1 MKFLGRVI
9 WFFGIVLAM
18 IAAQIFIINFLPYP
32 FNQINFIFSILLALI
47 TAGAVKKV
55 FWLALIVSYFLDLF
69 SGAPFGLGIAA
80 TLLSLF
86 FIKWLQFNIF
96 TNRSIYMV
104 FLSTIIGLALYR
116 FLFILFLSV
125 NNYFTGQTMGY
136 YEQISA
142 EAFWEI
148 ALSSVMLLLFY
159 IFRYKVFGH
168 DIGAR
173 LRKKEIYMG

>member
-1 MKFLGRVI
+1 MKFLGKVV
-9 WFFGIVLAM
+9 WFFGIALAM

-47 TAGAVKKV
+47 TAGAAKKV
-55 FWLALIVSYFLDLF
+55 FWLALAVSYFLDLF
-69 SGAPFGLGIAA
+69 SGAPFGLGVAT

-104 FLSTIIGLALYR
+104 FLSAIIGLALYR

-125 NNYFTGQTMGY
+125 NNYFSGHAMGY

-148 ALSSVMLLLFY
+148 TLSSVMLLLFY
-159 IFRYKVFGH
+159 IFRYKVFGRS
-168 DIGAR
+168 INAR
-173 LRKKEIYMG
+173 LRKKEIYV